1 MKLIILPT
9 ESPLI
14 TGNLKF
20 DYWSHDYSKRVHNCS
35 FILELTNGHCTVWK
49 YEEEKYCTW
58 EDVLKIR
65 DEV

>member
-1 MKLIILPT
+1 M
-9 ESPLI
+9 

-20 DYWSHDYSKRVHNCS
+20 DYWSHDYSKKVHNCS
-35 FILELTNGHCTVWK
+35 FVLELTNGHCTVWIH
-49 YEEEKYCTW
+49 EEEKYCTW